1 MRFYFLYLSPR
12 IYRALFLS
20 VSLFSC
26 YVNAQSSFD
35 HYPSKPV
42 RFISPFSAGGGTDA
56 VGRIIATKLSEIM
69 GNPFVV
75 DNRGGA
81 DGTIGT
87 DIAAKAS
94 PDGYTLLVANMGTFC
109 MTPNLR
115 KTAYNPLTDFAPI
128 TQTTASSTALV
139 VHPNLPIHSLKE
151 LVAMAKA
158 RPGQLNFGAGSNATA
173 LPMEMLKIV
182 AGIQLNQISYK
193 GTGPSVIGLLSGEV
207 QVMFGGAIATVPHV
221 KSGRLRAIAVAGDRR
236 ARAMPDVPTI
246 AEQGFPGYEAN
257 SWNGIVAPAS
267 TPMPIIRKLNL
278 SIVKVLKL
286 EDVRSHMIADGAE
299 PEHNSP
305 EQFNTLLRN
314 CHTKWGKVIKSAGLR
329 D

>member
-1 MRFYFLYLSPR
+1 MRFYFLYPSPR

-314 CHTKWGKVIKSAGLR
+314 CHAKWGKVIKSAGLR